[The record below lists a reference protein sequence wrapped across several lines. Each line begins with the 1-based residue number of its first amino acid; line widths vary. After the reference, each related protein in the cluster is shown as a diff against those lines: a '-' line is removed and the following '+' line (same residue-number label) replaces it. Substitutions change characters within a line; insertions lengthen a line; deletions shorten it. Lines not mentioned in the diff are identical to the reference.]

1 MFDISEIKFINN
13 DNTVFYSHKDTTIYK
28 NTPNIII
35 NDKKQYIKE
44 LDLFKYI
51 KMGNTIF
58 LSFGTDLIIINDET
72 KIIDIKYK
80 PITKIYVN
88 NSTLI
93 FGTTLGDMFHY
104 VIYDL
109 TTQTRLCQTQSVKT
123 KTLSSKITD
132 KYIYS
137 LLSNSQL
144 MCYDYSAEQIWKRFE
159 PQYIIPGLEIYN
171 GNLLYCCS
179 NQIKIT
185 DGKNIESINVPDT
198 KLNKLEGVLN
208 NNAIFLCNNKK
219 GLCCFNIATKTLLYE
234 IKVHD
239 QDTIN
244 LTLLTKAEYKGNII
258 DVLLFATKT
267 HFGVVDINRGSILYF
282 IPMPRIKDIFEFDD
296 LIVHTYDGKSH
307 ILKSD

>member
-1 MFDISEIKFINN
+1 MFDISEIKFN
-13 DNTVFYSHKDTTIYK
+13 DNDNIVFYSRKDTIIYK
-28 NTPNIII
+28 NIPNIII

-44 LDLFKYI
+44 LDLFKHTKI
-51 KMGNTIF
+51 DNSLL
-58 LSFGTDLIIINDET
+58 LSFGSDLIIVNDDIT
-72 KIIDIKYK
+72 IIDIKYK
-80 PITKIYVN
+80 PITKIFAN
-88 NSTLI
+88 NNTLV
-93 FGTTLGDMFHY
+93 FGSILGDMFHY

-109 TTQTRLCQTQSVKT
+109 LTQTRLCQTQSVKT
-123 KTLSSKITD
+123 KTLSSKATD

-144 MCYDYSAEQIWKRFE
+144 ICYNYSAEQIWKRFE
-159 PQYIIPGLEIYN
+159 PQYIIPGLEVYN
-171 GNLLYCCS
+171 GNLLYCCN

-185 DGKNIESINVPDT
+185 DGKNVESINVIDA
-198 KLNKLEGVLN
+198 KLNKFEGLLN

-239 QDTIN
+239 QDSIN
-244 LTLLTKAEYKGNII
+244 LTLLTKAKYRKNII

-267 HFGVVDINRGSILYF
+267 HFGVVDIIRGSILYF
-282 IPMPRIKDIFEFDD
+282 IPMPRIKEIFEFDD